1 MGNILFNDKCE
12 VIIDSLGAE
21 LKSLF
26 DKENKIEYIWQADKA
41 YWAKSS
47 PTLFPYIGNVKNDK
61 YSLDGVEYQM
71 TKHGFVR
78 DKEFELVEKKNEF
91 LSFLY
96 KSNEKTLK
104 MFPFNFELFINY
116 YLKEKELII
125 EYIIKN
131 LSDREMYYNIGGHT
145 AYNFDIDKGNKYIVF
160 EKTENEK
167 SYTFNLESGLTTNNK
182 IEVLNN
188 QKELL
193 ITYDLFKYDTL
204 FFEKLESNFLILDS
218 RDENK
223 RIKITFADFP
233 YLAIWTPNAP
243 FICIEPWYGMTDFED
258 SIDAIENKKGIFI
271 IDGKNEKKLKTKIEI
286 L

>member
-1 MGNILFNDKCE
+1 MKNILFNDKCE
-12 VIIDSLGAE
+12 VVIDSSGAE

-26 DKENKIEYIWQADKA
+26 DKENGIEYIWQADKV

-47 PTLFPYIGNVKNDK
+47 PTLFPYIGNVKNGK
-61 YSLDGVEYQM
+61 YTLDGVEYQM

-78 DKEFELVEKKNEF
+78 NAEFELVNRDEKY

-104 MFPFNFELFINY
+104 MYPFEFELYINY
-116 YLKEKELII
+116 YLLEKELII
-125 EYIIKN
+125 EYIVKN
-131 LSDREMYYNIGGHT
+131 LSDRKMYYNIGGHT
-145 AYNFDIDKGNKYIVF
+145 AYNFEIDKGNKYIIF

-167 SYTFNLESGLTTNNK
+167 SYTFNLENGLTTNKK

-193 ITYDLFKYDTL
+193 ITYNLFKYDTL
-204 FFEKLESNFLILDS
+204 LFENLKSNYLILQS

-223 RIKITFADFP
+223 RIKITFNDFP
-233 YLAIWTPNAP
+233 YLAIWTPKAP
-243 FICIEPWYGMTDFED
+243 FICIEPWCGMTDFED
-258 SIDAIENKKGIFI
+258 ATDIIENKKGIFT
-271 IDGKNEKKLKTKIEI
+271 IDGKNEKTLKTKIEI